1 MGISYSIDEAARIV
15 RVVHSGDSPI
25 EEYEAVLTAIFC
37 SPLFQPG
44 FAFLIDRR
52 RFESPPAAFVRRLI
66 EFLNQNRRS
75 LAGARWAVVV
85 ESPAGYG
92 MGRMGQMLAEGTG
105 DAVTVCVF
113 RDVGEAESWLRNPS
127 PEK

>member
-1 MGISYSIDEAARIV
+1 MV
-15 RVVHSGDSPI
+15 RVVHSSDSPI
-25 EEYEAVLTAIFC
+25 EEYEAVLAAIFR

-44 FAFLIDRR
+44 FGFLIDRR

-92 MGRMGQMLAEGTG
+92 MGRMGQMLAEGSG

-113 RDVGEAESWLRNPS
+113 RDIGEAESWLRDPS